1 MKPSDFF
8 FKIELVGERVK
19 IEEQL
24 EDPPTLEKILQLY
37 FMFKIIFAV
46 EI

>member
-1 MKPSDFF
+1 MKPSYFF
-8 FKIELVGERVK
+8 FKIELGGGRPQK
-19 IEEQL
+19 EEKL
-24 EDPPTLEKILQLY
+24 KDPPTLEKILQLY